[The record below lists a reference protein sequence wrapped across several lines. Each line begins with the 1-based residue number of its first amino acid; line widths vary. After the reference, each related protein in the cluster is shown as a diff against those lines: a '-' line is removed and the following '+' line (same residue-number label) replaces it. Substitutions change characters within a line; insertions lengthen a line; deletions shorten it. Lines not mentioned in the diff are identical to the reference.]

1 MAIIRIIGLMLAWIC
16 FFLGFVGIFV
26 PVLPTTPL
34 VLLVA
39 FLFAEYSPRC
49 HRWICSTMVYQNYVA
64 AFKQAG
70 GIPLPTKIRILTV
83 SFTVMGI
90 SAIIVQRPIVWAVLG
105 GVAIFLLYLML
116 IRIPTIR
123 QEKVEWVRLAK
134 REDS

>member
-1 MAIIRIIGLMLAWIC
+1 MAIIRIICLALAWIC

-34 VLLVA
+34 VLLA
-39 FLFAEYSPRC
+39 TFLFAKYSPKC
-49 HRWICSTMVYQNYVA
+49 HRWICSTMVYQ
-64 AFKQAG
+64 QAG
-70 GIPLPTKIRILTV
+70 GIPLPTKIRILAV

-90 SAIIVQRPIVWAVLG
+90 SAIIVQYPIVWAILG
-105 GVAIFLLYLML
+105 GVASFLLYLML
-116 IRIPTIR
+116 IRIPTIQ